1 MPSMFREAC
10 CLPLTFSN
18 LSAEAGISTARWTCR
33 VRRDVEERGL
43 HRRSHVTLHLAAG
56 ASLQIFLGGIAGK
69 QIPWPDVAV
78 AATGADRRASTLY
91 FHLQA
96 VAASFSGNCGLVTEK
111 GVLILVLC
119 DFLETAQQII
129 GIEDNESSGAI
140 GELIKNLLVVRGA
153 GRKLRNDLTRLR
165 VRIIEAGIVSR
176 AAGSTTSRAA
186 AGFAAASATASSS
199 TTTFTTSAS
208 TTASATRT

>member
-1 MPSMFREAC
+1 MEIR
-10 CLPLTFSN
+10 
-18 LSAEAGISTARWTCR
+18 
-33 VRRDVEERGL
+33 
-43 HRRSHVTLHLAAG
+43 
-56 ASLQIFLGGIAGK
+56 
-69 QIPWPDVAV
+69 WPDVAV

-111 GVLILVLC
+111 VVLILVLC

-165 VRIIEAGIVSR
+165 IRIIEAGIIISG
-176 AAGSTTSRAA
+176 AAGSTTSRAS

-199 TTTFTTSAS
+199 ATAFT
-208 TTASATRT
+208 